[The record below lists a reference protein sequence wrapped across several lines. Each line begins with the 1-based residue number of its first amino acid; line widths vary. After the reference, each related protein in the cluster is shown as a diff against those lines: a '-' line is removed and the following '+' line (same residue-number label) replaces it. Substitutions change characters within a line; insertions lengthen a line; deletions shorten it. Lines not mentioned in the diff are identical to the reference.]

1 MKEPKAT
8 KEQFKLTDMCNGN
21 KESNLDSTM
30 DATLNDTME
39 NMEADYSNK
48 ASTKENE
55 DNKIS
60 PNLYAEE
67 AEQRYIGEF
76 NIPLSA
82 INFASESKAIRKLN
96 AHHLTEFFGSFN
108 SN

>member
-1 MKEPKAT
+1 
-8 KEQFKLTDMCNGN
+8 
-21 KESNLDSTM
+21 M
-30 DATLNDTME
+30 DATLNDTLE

-48 ASTKENE
+48 ASTEENE

-67 AEQRYIGEF
+67 ARQRYMGEF

-96 AHHLTEFFGSFN
+96 TQHLAELFANFN
-108 SN
+108 SNLLKKPQINETKLSSSYRRSEN

>member
-67 AEQRYIGEF
+67 ARQRYMGEF

-96 AHHLTEFFGSFN
+96 AQHLA
-108 SN
+108 

>member
-1 MKEPKAT
+1 M
-8 KEQFKLTDMCNGN
+8 
-21 KESNLDSTM
+21 
-30 DATLNDTME
+30 NDTLE

-48 ASTKENE
+48 ASTEENE

-67 AEQRYIGEF
+67 ARQRYMGEF

-96 AHHLTEFFGSFN
+96 TQHLAELFANFN
-108 SN
+108 SNLKKNRMKLNFPPATAEAKTEDPFST

>member
-8 KEQFKLTDMCNGN
+8 KEQFKLTDKCNGN

-67 AEQRYIGEF
+67 ARQQYMGDLTFPSR
-76 NIPLSA
+76 PSTLHQSRRQL
-82 INFASESKAIRKLN
+82 ES
-96 AHHLTEFFGSFN
+96 
-108 SN
+108 